1 MASKFQF
8 ITELYSR
15 TLTGLTDAYESWT
28 GFLRSACYNY
38 KCPFDEQVLIYA
50 QRPNATAV
58 LELEKWNRQFGRWV
72 NTGATGIA
80 VIDETYGKGRLKHY
94 FDITDTHTTPVS
106 RPVPIWTM
114 EPAYTER
121 VIETLEAT
129 FGTLAEKEDT
139 LPDAILSASRNA
151 VADNVQD
158 YLRDLLD
165 CRGGSMLEELDA
177 LNVEVTY
184 RRALESSVAY
194 MLMTRLSL
202 PAMAYL
208 LPEDFEG
215 VYSFDTPDTINA
227 LGIATSDIA
236 EMGLR
241 EISRTVMQAKREQFF
256 AKDAQ
261 IDYDVGKGQNS
272 GETERSVEHGS
283 DIQDAGGLS
292 PAEPADAAGAGDASG
307 QVRRV
312 EETVPDAAPSSA
324 VYQPQD
330 QRATG
335 GASGGDPGDSAADGD
350 AGRGADGK
358 GRGRDGGAEG
368 RRSPALDGADE
379 QPEAQRGGSGVER
392 PDLQLISEEPARAG
406 SDALPALADD
416 RANLYHVAAYHHFE
430 NGFDDKLDY
439 PTLEEAEAAAQGYV
453 AGTMEA
459 DGFAYD
465 GAAVYDADTNV
476 CLRVYGDY
484 PDEKA
489 QTQAAIYTVEHDRDP
504 DLPAFLDEHLIEA
517 ILLDDGGRKHTRQEI
532 FAYFQ
537 ANRDIATR
545 TEFLKNS
552 YNDIWV
558 EVLAG
563 TDKVRVGYHAQQG
576 GLLMWEGSYLSRT
589 SESVFSWGVVTEMTE
604 GLIERGEYKIKL
616 GLQNAP
622 VMAEQL
628 SFFDM
633 GGGTAVYEVPEEPR
647 SEDLFPT
654 RTVPQAVIDQTLY
667 TAGNSRGSAERIAVF
682 YMRQRSEVECVA
694 FLRRE
699 FGAEN
704 GRGIEYEGKKYA
716 VWFMEDGIHLA
727 QGDSVR
733 TGHCRTTVTWEQ
745 ASVRI
750 LELLEAGTYLS
761 AAELEQAQD
770 KVLLE
775 MGDALLMTARDLTQ
789 EGRAQGLFPQ
799 TLAIHDQRKGYPEL
813 DEDMVAFA
821 KSEGG
826 LAALAEE
833 YHAFLNAYEQDRS
846 IMRFRLSEYSTH
858 RIGVVLDGIDLPE
871 RSFTAQ
877 PDFLRRC
884 KMFITQ
890 DEIDQFFLAESVDSR
905 LDVYAFFCYPHT
917 KEEQQKFIK
926 SRFGEYSGG
935 GRDGY
940 DYTRSSKGLTYQRE
954 YAGKRYGQVTR
965 TIPNVVKEYERL
977 ITQKRF
983 PGEDA
988 VAKIPQYELRELART
1003 VYFGFSDAPDD
1014 VPRPYPKSVD
1024 YYDAV
1029 PVIEEQLADKAK
1041 AAEMLEALTSYL
1053 DGMDEGDRHYDS
1065 GQRAKEQLSE
1075 YVNGTLSLF
1084 NHRHDSG
1091 LRQAEREATPITP
1104 TGEVGVTEEPA
1115 QEQEISPLP
1124 QVQQREEEA
1133 PQGQAAMPPVPH
1145 LPRKKERLE
1154 AAAPLFAGGV
1164 NYRITDDALGAAPPS
1179 QRYANNVAAI
1189 RLLKRVEAENR
1200 AATPEEQEV
1209 LAKYVGWGGLADC
1222 FDPRHSNYEGLRS
1235 LLSEEEYAAARESTL
1250 TAFYTPPVVIRSIY
1264 TVLERM
1270 GFRQGNVL
1278 EPACGIGHFFGMLPE
1293 SMAESKVY
1301 GVELDDISGRIA
1313 RQLYPRSSISV
1324 RGYEKTDFPDNFFDV
1339 SVSNVPFGQFKVQD
1353 RRYDRLN
1360 LSIHEYFFAKTLD
1373 KVRPGGVVAF
1383 VTSSYTMDK
1392 RTGNM
1397 RKYIAQRAELLGA
1410 IRLPNDTFKA
1420 AAGTE
1425 VVSDILFL
1433 QKRDRMVDI
1442 EPEWVQLGTNDDGI
1456 PLNRYF
1462 LDHPDM
1468 VLGEMKMVSGPYG
1481 PEPTC
1486 APFPDQPL
1494 DSLLSNAV
1502 QNIHGEIT
1510 AYEREEE
1517 LEGEDQSIE
1526 ADPTVRNFSYTLVEG
1541 KLYYREN
1548 SRMNPVEVSKT
1559 AESRIR
1565 GMIGL
1570 RDCVRTLLEYQT
1582 EDYPESVIRQQQA
1595 ELNDLYDRFTH
1606 DYGLINSRG
1615 NAIAFDQ
1622 DSSYFLLCSLEVLDE
1637 EGGLK
1642 RKADLFTKRTIRS
1655 HRPAERVDT
1664 AVEALALSIGE
1675 KARVDM
1681 AYMGQLTGKDE
1692 DTLFADLQGVV
1703 FLNPDYGEKGGEKYL
1718 PADEYLSGNVRR
1730 KLAEVRAKAETEPQY
1745 LPNVEALEK
1754 VQPVDLTASE
1764 ISVRLGAA
1772 WLNPEYIRQFI
1783 FETLDT
1789 PRRVRWDIK
1798 VHYSKITGEWR
1809 IEGKSKDKSNIK
1821 AFNTYGTLRASAYEV
1836 IESSLNLKDVR
1847 IFDYQYDADGRRVA
1861 VLNKKETAIA
1871 QGKQELLKEAFAE
1884 WIWKDPERRE
1894 KICKAYN
1901 ILFNSNRPREY
1912 DGSHINF
1919 SGMNPEIT
1927 LRKHQV
1933 NAIAHILYG
1942 GNTLLAHVVGAGKT
1956 FEMVAAAMESK
1967 RLGLCQK
1974 SLFVVPNHLTEQWAS
1989 EFLQLYPAA
1998 NVLVA
2003 TKKDFETKNR
2013 KRFCGRI
2020 ATGDY
2025 DAIIIGHSQFEKIPV
2040 SIQRQRAILEQQMDE
2055 IILGIREAKA
2065 DKAENFTIKQMEK
2078 TRKGL
2083 QNKLDKLNDQSRKD
2097 DVVTFEELGVDRL
2110 FIDESHYYKNL
2121 FLYTKM
2127 RNVSGI
2133 AQTEAQKSSDLFM
2146 KCRYLDEITG
2156 GRGVVFATGTP
2167 ISNSMVELYTIQR
2180 YLQMDALQE
2189 QGFQHFDAWAANYG
2203 ETVTTIELAPEGT
2216 GYRAKTCFAKFNNLP
2231 ELISVFK
2238 NVADIQTADMLNLP
2252 VPEAHYHNI
2261 ALKPSAYQKEM
2272 VASLAERAEQVR
2284 NRQVDSSVDNMLL
2297 ITNDGRKLALDQRL
2311 INPML
2316 PSDPESK
2323 AVKCAETVFDIWQR
2337 TAEKCSTQMI
2347 FCDLSTPKGEGVFSV
2362 YDDIRDKLLALGV
2375 PENEIAY
2382 IHDAKTEAQKKDL
2395 FAKVRAGQVRVLLGS
2410 TQRMGAGTN
2419 CQQKLVALHHLDC
2432 PWRPSDLQQ
2441 REGRIIR
2448 QGNENAEVDIYSYVT
2463 EGTFDA
2469 YLYQLVERKQKFIA
2483 QIMTSKSPVR
2493 SAEDV
2498 DEQALSYA
2506 EIKALAS
2513 GNPLIKEKMDLD
2525 IEVTKLKLLKSS
2537 HLSQRYALEDA
2548 ISKTFPKSLAETQ
2561 ERLAGYGADIAA
2573 VKEHTAPN
2581 EDGFSPMTLAGK
2593 GYTEKKAAGAEL
2605 LAMCQNMLTPEPTQV
2620 GSYRGLT
2627 LELSFDSFSQEYR
2640 LTMIGQL
2647 RHVVTLGTDVF
2658 GNIQRMDNLLET
2670 LPVKEQACR
2679 EKLSELHTQLE
2690 TAKAE
2695 VQKPFPREEELKS
2708 KLARLEE
2715 LNTLLNM
2722 NKHEPEVI
2730 GDTEMPEEQP
2740 PARKTTELER

>member
-8 ITELYSR
+8 ITELYSH
-15 TLTGLTDAYESWT
+15 TLTRLTGDYESWT

-72 NTGATGIA
+72 NAGATGIA
-80 VIDETYGKGRLKHY
+80 VIDEAHGKGRLKHY
-94 FDITDTHTTPVS
+94 FDITDTHATRIS
-106 RPVPIWTM
+106 RPVPIWSM
-114 EPAYTER
+114 EPAYTEP

-129 FGTLAEKEDT
+129 FGTLAEKNN

-151 VADNVQD
+151 VADNIQD

-165 CRGGSMLEELDA
+165 CRDGSMLEELDA

-184 RRALESSVAY
+184 RRALESSVAH

-215 VYSFDTPDTINA
+215 IYSFDTPSTINA

-241 EISRTVMQAKREQFF
+241 EISRTVMQARREQFF
-256 AKDAQ
+256 ANDTQIGYDA
-261 IDYDVGKGQNS
+261 VKEQNNA
-272 GETERSVEHGS
+272 EKERSAEHGS
-283 DIQDAGGLS
+283 DLQSAGGLS
-292 PAEPADAAGAGDASG
+292 PAEPADAPRDGDTPG
-307 QVRRV
+307 QVRGAA
-312 EETVPDAAPSSA
+312 ETVSQRIPPSA

-330 QRATG
+330 QRPTG
-335 GASGGDPGDSAADGD
+335 GTSGGDRGDSTADGD
-350 AGRGADGK
+350 ADRGADGE
-358 GRGRDGGAEG
+358 GRGRDGGTES
-368 RRSPALDGADE
+368 RRSSALDGADE
-379 QPEAQRGGSGVER
+379 QPEAQRRGSDAER
-392 PDLQLISEEPARAG
+392 PDLQLNSTDENAG
-406 SDALPALADD
+406 S
-416 RANLYHVAAYHHFE
+416 
-430 NGFDDKLDY
+430 
-439 PTLEEAEAAAQGYV
+439 AE
-453 AGTMEA
+453 
-459 DGFAYD
+459 
-465 GAAVYDADTNV
+465 
-476 CLRVYGDY
+476 
-484 PDEKA
+484 
-489 QTQAAIYTVEHDRDP
+489 
-504 DLPAFLDEHLIEA
+504 LPAFLDEHLIEA

-537 ANRDIATR
+537 ANRDITTR
-545 TEFLKNS
+545 TAFLKNS

-563 TDKVRVGYHAQQG
+563 TDKVRVGYHAQQD

-622 VMAEQL
+622 VMADQL

-633 GGGTAVYEVPEEPR
+633 GGGAAVYEVPEPQR
-647 SEDLFPT
+647 TGDLFPT
-654 RTVPQAVIDQTLY
+654 RPVPQAVIDQALY

-682 YMRQRSEVECVA
+682 YMRRRPEAECTA

-699 FGAEN
+699 FGTEN
-704 GRGIEYEGKKYA
+704 GCGIEYDGQKYA

-727 QGDSVR
+727 QGDSIR
-733 TGHCRTTVTWEQ
+733 TGHSRTTVTWEEVS
-745 ASVRI
+745 ARI

-770 KVLLE
+770 KVLFE
-775 MGDALLMTARDLTQ
+775 MGDALLMTARDLNE

-799 TLAIHDQRKGYPEL
+799 TLAIHDQHKGYPEL

-826 LAALAEE
+826 LAVLAEE
-833 YHAFLNAYEQDRS
+833 YHAFLRAYEQDHS
-846 IMRFRLSEYSTH
+846 IMRFRLSEYCTH
-858 RIGVVLDGIDLPE
+858 RIETVLDGLNYPE

-877 PDFLRRC
+877 PDFLRQC
-884 KMFITQ
+884 KMLITQ
-890 DEIDQFFLAESVDSR
+890 DEIDRFFMADAVDSR
-905 LDVYAFFCYPHT
+905 LGVYAFFCYPHT

-935 GRDGY
+935 KTDGY
-940 DYTRSSKGLTYQRE
+940 DYTKTYKGLTYQRE
-954 YAGKRYGQVTR
+954 YGGKQYDEVKL

-977 ITQKRF
+977 IAQKRF

-988 VAKIPQYELRELART
+988 IAAIPQYERKQLART

-1014 VPRPYPKSVD
+1014 VPQPYPKGAD

-1029 PVIEEQLADKAK
+1029 LAIETQLADKAK
-1041 AAEMLEALTSYL
+1041 AAEMLASLTAYL

-1065 GQRAKEQLSE
+1065 CQRAKEQLSE
-1075 YVNGTLSLF
+1075 YVNGTFSLF
-1084 NHRHDSG
+1084 NHRHDHT
-1091 LRQAEREATPITP
+1091 LQQAEQRAIPTPP
-1104 TGEVGVTEEPA
+1104 AEEVEVAEEPA
-1115 QEQEISPLP
+1115 QEQEAPP
-1124 QVQQREEEA
+1124 PEEPA
-1133 PQGQAAMPPVPH
+1133 QAVIPPAFT
-1145 LPRKKERLE
+1145 LPRRKERLE
-1154 AAAPLFAGGV
+1154 ADAPLSDGGV
-1164 NYRITDDALGAAPPS
+1164 NYHIADDALGAAPPS
-1179 QRYANNVAAI
+1179 QRYANNVEAI
-1189 RLLKRVEAENR
+1189 RLLKQLEAEDR
-1200 AATPEEQEV
+1200 PATPEEQEI

-1222 FDPRHSNYEGLRS
+1222 FDPKHSRYEELKG
-1235 LLSEEEYAAARESTL
+1235 LLSEAEYAAARESTL

-1264 TVLERM
+1264 AALGQM

-1278 EPACGIGHFFGMLPE
+1278 EPACGIGHFLGMLPD
-1293 SMAESKVY
+1293 SMTESKLY

-1324 RGYEKTDFPDNFFDV
+1324 RGYEKMDFPDNFFDV
-1339 SVSNVPFGQFKVQD
+1339 AVGNVPFGQFKVQD

-1392 RTGNM
+1392 RTGNV

-1442 EPEWVQLGTNDDGI
+1442 EPDWVQLGTNDDGI
-1456 PLNRYF
+1456 QMNRYF
-1462 LDHPDM
+1462 IDHPDM

-1486 APFPDQPL
+1486 APFSDQPL

-1517 LEGEDQSIE
+1517 LEGEEQSIE
-1526 ADPTVRNFSYTLVEG
+1526 ADPTVRNFSYALVND
-1541 KLYYREN
+1541 KLYYRED

-1582 EDYPESVIRQQQA
+1582 EDYPDGMIRQQQA
-1595 ELNDLYDRFTH
+1595 KLNDLYDRFTH

-1692 DTLFADLQGVV
+1692 DSLFADLQGVV

-1730 KLAEVRAKAETEPQY
+1730 KLAEVRTKAESEPQY
-1745 LPNVEALEK
+1745 QPNVEALEK

-1764 ISVRLGAA
+1764 ISVRLGAT

-1798 VHYSKITGEWR
+1798 VHYSQITGEWR

-1821 AFNTYGTLRASAYEV
+1821 AFNTYGTLRASAYEI

-1847 IFDYQYDADGRRVA
+1847 IFDYQYDRDGRRVA

-2040 SIQRQRAILEQQMDE
+2040 STQRQRAILEQQMDE

-2065 DKAENFTIKQMEK
+2065 EKAENFTIKQMEK

-2261 ALKPSAYQKEM
+2261 ALKPSEYQKQM

-2284 NRQVDSSVDNMLL
+2284 NKQVDSSVDNMLL

-2323 AVKCAETVFDIWQR
+2323 AVKCAKTVFDIWQR
-2337 TAEKCSTQMI
+2337 TAEKRSTQMI

-2362 YDDIRDKLLALGV
+2362 YDDIRDKLLAMGV

-2448 QGNENAEVDIYSYVT
+2448 QGNENSEVDIYSYVT

-2525 IEVTKLKLLKSS
+2525 IAVTKLKLLKSS

-2561 ERLAGYGADIAA
+2561 ERLAGYGADIAT

-2581 EDGFSPMTLAGK
+2581 ADGFSPMTLAGK
-2593 GYTEKKAAGAEL
+2593 VYAEKKAAGAEL
-2605 LAMCQNMLTPEPTQV
+2605 LTMCQNMLTPEPTQV

-2647 RHVVTLGTDVF
+2647 RHMTTLGTDVF

-2670 LPVKEQACR
+2670 LPVKEQACK

-2690 TAKAE
+2690 TAKVE
-2695 VQKPFPREEELKS
+2695 VQKPFPREEELKA

-2715 LNTLLNM
+2715 LNALLNM
-2722 NKHEPEVI
+2722 DKREPEVI
-2730 GDTEMPEEQP
+2730 ADTGAPEAGEQP
-2740 PARKTTELER
+2740 PARKKPQWER

>member
-15 TLTGLTDAYESWT
+15 TLTKLTGDYESWT

-50 QRPNATAV
+50 QRPDATAV

-72 NTGATGIA
+72 NAGATGIA
-80 VIDETYGKGRLKHY
+80 VMDEAHGKGWLKHY
-94 FDITDTHTTPVS
+94 FDITDTHATRIS
-106 RPVPIWTM
+106 RPVPIWSM
-114 EPAYTER
+114 EPAYTEP

-129 FGTLAEKEDT
+129 FGTLAEKDN
-139 LPDAILSASRNA
+139 LPDAILSASRNT
-151 VADNVQD
+151 VADNMQD

-165 CRGGSMLEELDA
+165 CRDGSMLEELDA

-184 RRALESSVAY
+184 RRALQSSVAY
-194 MLMTRLSL
+194 MLLTRLSL
-202 PAMAYL
+202 PAAAYI

-215 VYSFDTPDTINA
+215 IYSFDTPTTINA

-241 EISRTVMQAKREQFF
+241 EISRTVMQARREQFF

-261 IDYDVGKGQNS
+261 IGYDAVKEQNNA
-272 GETERSVEHGS
+272 EKERSAEHGS
-283 DIQDAGGLS
+283 DLQSAGGLS
-292 PAEPADAAGAGDASG
+292 PAEPAAAPRAGDASG
-307 QVRRV
+307 QVRG
-312 EETVPDAAPSSA
+312 AAEAVHQEASQGA
-324 VYQPQD
+324 VYESQD
-330 QRATG
+330 QRAAG
-335 GASGGDPGDSAADGD
+335 GTSGGDRGDSAADGD

-358 GRGRDGGAEG
+358 NRGRDGGTES
-368 RRSPALDGADE
+368 RQSPALDGADE
-379 QPEAQRGGSGVER
+379 QPEAQRGGTGAQR
-392 PDLQLISEEPARAG
+392 PDLQLTQEAENAG
-406 SDALPALADD
+406 S
-416 RANLYHVAAYHHFE
+416 
-430 NGFDDKLDY
+430 
-439 PTLEEAEAAAQGYV
+439 AE
-453 AGTMEA
+453 
-459 DGFAYD
+459 
-465 GAAVYDADTNV
+465 
-476 CLRVYGDY
+476 
-484 PDEKA
+484 
-489 QTQAAIYTVEHDRDP
+489 
-504 DLPAFLDEHLIEA
+504 LPAFLDEHLIEA

-532 FAYFQ
+532 FVFFQ
-537 ANRDIATR
+537 TNRDIATR

-563 TDKVRVGYHAQQG
+563 ADKVRVGYHAEKD
-576 GLLMWEGSYLSRT
+576 GLLMWEGSYLSHT
-589 SESVFSWGVVTEMTE
+589 AESVFSWGVVTEMTE
-604 GLIERGEYKIKL
+604 NLIERGAYKIKL

-622 VMAEQL
+622 VMAEQM
-628 SFFDM
+628 SFFGTEDS
-633 GGGTAVYEVPEEPR
+633 TAVYEVPETQRTGE
-647 SEDLFPT
+647 LFPT
-654 RTVPQAVIDQTLY
+654 RPVPQTVIDQTLY
-667 TAGNSRGSAERIAVF
+667 TAGNSRGSAERITVF

-699 FGAEN
+699 FSTKN
-704 GRGIEYEGKKYA
+704 GRGIEYEGQKYA

-745 ASVRI
+745 ASARI
-750 LELLEAGTYLS
+750 LELMEAGTYLS
-761 AAELEQAQD
+761 APELEQTQD

-775 MGDALLMTARDLTQ
+775 MDDALLMAARNLTQ
-789 EGRAQGLFPQ
+789 GGRSQGLFPQ
-799 TLAIHDQRKGYPEL
+799 TLAIHDQHKGYPEL
-813 DEDMVAFA
+813 DKDMVAFA

-846 IMRFRLSEYSTH
+846 IMRFRLSGYCTH
-858 RIGVVLDGIDLPE
+858 RIETVLDGIDLPE
-871 RSFTAQ
+871 RSFSAQ

-890 DEIDQFFLAESVDSR
+890 DEIDQFFLADSVDSR
-905 LDVYAFFCYPHT
+905 LAVYSFFCYPHA

-926 SRFGEYSGG
+926 SCFGEYSGG

-940 DYTRSSKGLTYQRE
+940 NHTKTCKGLTYQRE
-954 YAGKRYGQVTR
+954 YAGKRYGEVTL
-965 TIPNVVKEYERL
+965 TIPNVVKEYEKL
-977 ITQKRF
+977 IAQKRF

-1003 VYFGFSDAPDD
+1003 VYFGFSDASDD
-1014 VPRPYPKSVD
+1014 VPRPYPKGAD

-1041 AAEMLEALTSYL
+1041 AAEMLEALAVYL
-1053 DGMDEGDRHYDS
+1053 DAMDEGDRHYDS
-1065 GQRAKEQLSE
+1065 CQQAKEQLSE
-1075 YVNGTLSLF
+1075 YVDGTFSLF

-1091 LRQAEREATPITP
+1091 LRQAEQEATPP
-1104 TGEVGVTEEPA
+1104 EEPT
-1115 QEQEISPLP
+1115 
-1124 QVQQREEEA
+1124 
-1133 PQGQAAMPPVPH
+1133 QAAMPPAFN

-1154 AAAPLFAGGV
+1154 ADAPLFAGGV

-1179 QRYANNVAAI
+1179 QRYANNMVAI
-1189 RLLKRVEAENR
+1189 RLLKQLEAENR
-1200 AATPEEQEV
+1200 PATPEEQEV

-1222 FDPRHSNYEGLRS
+1222 FDPKHSRYEELKG
-1235 LLSEEEYAAARESTL
+1235 LLSETEYAAARESTL

-1264 TVLERM
+1264 AVLEQM
-1270 GFRQGNVL
+1270 GFSQGNIL
-1278 EPACGIGHFFGMLPE
+1278 EPSCGVGNFLGMLPE

-1301 GVELDDISGRIA
+1301 GVELDDVSGRIA

-1324 RGYEKTDFPDNFFDV
+1324 RDYEKMDFPDNFFDV
-1339 SVSNVPFGQFKVQD
+1339 AVGNVPFGQFKVQD

-1392 RTGNM
+1392 RTGNV

-1410 IRLPNDTFKA
+1410 IRLPNDTFRA

-1425 VVSDILFL
+1425 VVSDVLFL

-1442 EPEWVQLGTNDDGI
+1442 EPEWVQLGATDDGI
-1456 PLNRYF
+1456 QMNRYF

-1486 APFPDQPL
+1486 VPFPDQPL

-1502 QNIHGEIT
+1502 QNIHGEIS

-1526 ADPTVRNFSYTLVEG
+1526 ADPTVRNFSYTLVDG

-1582 EDYPESVIRQQQA
+1582 EDYPDGMIRQQQA
-1595 ELNDLYDRFTH
+1595 KLNDLYDRFTH

-1655 HRPAERVDT
+1655 RRPAERVDT

-1681 AYMGQLTGKDE
+1681 AYMGKLTGKDE
-1692 DTLFADLQGVV
+1692 GTLFADLQGVV
-1703 FLNPDYGEKGGEKYL
+1703 FLNPDYGEKDGEKYL

-1730 KLAEVRAKAETEPQY
+1730 KLAEVRVKAESEPQY
-1745 LPNVEALEK
+1745 QPNVEALEK

-1764 ISVRLGAA
+1764 ISVRLGAT

-1789 PRRVRWDIK
+1789 PRRARWDIK
-1798 VHYSKITGEWR
+1798 VHYSQITGEWR

-1821 AFNTYGTLRASAYEV
+1821 AFNTYGTLRASAYEI

-1847 IFDYQYDADGRRVA
+1847 IFDYQDYQYDRDGRRVA

-2013 KRFCGRI
+2013 KKFCGRI

-2025 DAIIIGHSQFEKIPV
+2025 DAVIIGHSQFEKIPV

-2097 DVVTFEELGVDRL
+2097 DVVTFEELGVDRM

-2180 YLQMDALQE
+2180 YLQMGALQE

-2203 ETVTTIELAPEGT
+2203 ETVTAIELAPEGT
-2216 GYRAKTCFAKFNNLP
+2216 GYRAKTCFSKFNNLP

-2261 ALKPSAYQKEM
+2261 ALKPSEYQKEM

-2284 NRQVDSSVDNMLL
+2284 NKQVDSSVDNMLL

-2316 PSDPESK
+2316 PADPESK
-2323 AVKCAETVFDIWQR
+2323 AVKCAETVFDIWRR
-2337 TAEKCSTQMI
+2337 TAEKHSTQMI
-2347 FCDLSTPKGEGVFSV
+2347 FCDLSTPKGDGVFSV
-2362 YDDIRDKLLALGV
+2362 YDDIRSKLVAMGV

-2382 IHDAKTEAQKKDL
+2382 IHDAKTETQKKDL

-2432 PWRPSDLQQ
+2432 PWRPADLQQ

-2525 IEVTKLKLLKSS
+2525 IEVSKLKLLKGN

-2548 ISKTFPKSLAETQ
+2548 ISKTFPKSIAETQ
-2561 ERLAGYGADIAA
+2561 ERLAGYGADITT
-2573 VKEHTAPN
+2573 VREHTAPN
-2581 EDGFSPMTLAGK
+2581 ADGFSPMTLAGK
-2593 GYTEKKAAGAEL
+2593 VYAEKKAAGTEL
-2605 LAMCQNMLTPEPTQV
+2605 LTLCQNMLMPEPMQI
-2620 GSYRGLT
+2620 GLYRGLT

-2640 LTMIGQL
+2640 LAMIGQL

-2658 GNIQRMDNLLET
+2658 GNIQRMDNLLES

-2679 EKLSELHTQLE
+2679 EKLSELHSQLE

-2695 VQKPFPREEELKS
+2695 VLKPFPREEELKA
-2708 KLARLEE
+2708 KLLRLEE
-2715 LNTLLNM
+2715 LNALLNID
-2722 NKHEPEVI
+2722 KREPEIVA
-2730 GDTEMPEEQP
+2730 DAEAPEACEQP
-2740 PARKTTELER
+2740 PARKTTDLER

>member
-15 TLTGLTDAYESWT
+15 TLTKLTGDYESWT
-28 GFLRSACYNY
+28 GFLRAACYNY

-58 LELEKWNRQFGRWV
+58 LELEKWNRRFGRWV
-72 NTGATGIA
+72 NAGATGIA
-80 VIDETYGKGRLKHY
+80 VMDEAHGKGRLKHY
-94 FDITDTHTTPVS
+94 FDITDTHATRIS
-106 RPVPIWTM
+106 RPVPIWSM
-114 EPAYTER
+114 EPAYTEP
-121 VIETLEAT
+121 VIEMLEAT
-129 FGTLAEKEDT
+129 FGTLPEKDN

-151 VADNVQD
+151 VADNVPD

-165 CRGGSMLEELDA
+165 CRDGSMLEELDM
-177 LNVEVTY
+177 LNAEVTY
-184 RRALESSVAY
+184 RRALQSSVAY

-215 VYSFDTPDTINA
+215 IYSFDTPTTINA

-241 EISRTVMQAKREQFF
+241 EISRTVMQARREQFF

-261 IDYDVGKGQNS
+261 IGYDAVKEQNNA
-272 GETERSVEHGS
+272 EKERSAEHGS
-283 DIQDAGGLS
+283 DLSDTGGLS
-292 PAEPADAAGAGDASG
+292 PAQPDAAAGAVGASG
-307 QVRRV
+307 QVRGAA
-312 EETVPDAAPSSA
+312 EAVPEAASPGA

-330 QRATG
+330 QRQTG
-335 GASGGDPGDSAADGD
+335 DTSGGDRGIGTADGD
-350 AGRGADGK
+350 GDRDPDGAGG
-358 GRGRDGGAEG
+358 GRDGGSEG

-379 QPEAQRGGSGVER
+379 QSPAQRGGTGAQR
-392 PDLQLISEEPARAG
+392 PDLQLNSTDENAG
-406 SDALPALADD
+406 S
-416 RANLYHVAAYHHFE
+416 
-430 NGFDDKLDY
+430 
-439 PTLEEAEAAAQGYV
+439 AE
-453 AGTMEA
+453 
-459 DGFAYD
+459 
-465 GAAVYDADTNV
+465 
-476 CLRVYGDY
+476 
-484 PDEKA
+484 
-489 QTQAAIYTVEHDRDP
+489 
-504 DLPAFLDEHLIEA
+504 LPAFLDAHLIKA

-537 ANRDIATR
+537 TNRDIATR
-545 TEFLKNS
+545 TKFLKNS

-558 EVLAG
+558 EVLASA
-563 TDKVRVGYHAQQG
+563 DKVRVGYHAEED

-589 SESVFSWGVVTEMTE
+589 AESVFSWGVLTEMTE
-604 GLIERGEYKIKL
+604 SLIERGEYKIKL

-622 VMAEQL
+622 VMAEQMSL
-628 SFFDM
+628 FGM
-633 GGGTAVYEVPEEPR
+633 GGGTAVYGVPETQRTGE
-647 SEDLFPT
+647 LFPT
-654 RTVPQAVIDQTLY
+654 RPVPQTVIDQTLY

-682 YMRQRSEVECVA
+682 YTRQWPEADCAA

-699 FGAEN
+699 FGTDN
-704 GRGIEYEGKKYA
+704 GRGIEYDGHKYA

-727 QGDSVR
+727 QGNSVR
-733 TGHCRTTVTWEQ
+733 TGYCRTTVTWEQ
-745 ASVRI
+745 ASARI
-750 LELLEAGTYLS
+750 VELLERGTYLS
-761 AAELEQAQD
+761 AAELTQAQD
-770 KVLLE
+770 KVLHE
-775 MGDALLMTARDLTQ
+775 AMGALLLTARDLG
-789 EGRAQGLFPQ
+789 EKGLARGLFPD
-799 TLAIHDQRKGYPEL
+799 TLAIHQQRKSYPEL
-813 DEDMVAFA
+813 SKDMVDFA
-821 KSEGG
+821 GRNGG

-833 YHAFLNAYEQDRS
+833 YHTFLSAYEQDRS
-846 IMRFRLSEYSTH
+846 IMRFRVSDYNTH
-858 RIGVVLDGIDLPE
+858 RIGLVLDGLDLPE

-877 PDFLRRC
+877 PDFVRRC

-890 DEIDQFFLAESVDSR
+890 DEIDQFFLADSVDSQ
-905 LDVYAFFCYPHT
+905 LAVYSFFCYPHA

-926 SRFGEYSGG
+926 NCFGEYSGG

-954 YAGKRYGQVTR
+954 YAGKRYGEVTL

-977 ITQKRF
+977 IAQKRF

-1003 VYFGFSDAPDD
+1003 IYFGFSDAPDD
-1014 VPRPYPKSVD
+1014 VSRPYPKGVD

-1053 DGMDEGDRHYDS
+1053 EGMDEGDRHYDS
-1065 GQRAKEQLSE
+1065 CQQAKEQLSE
-1075 YVNGTLSLF
+1075 YVNGIFSLF
-1084 NHRHDSG
+1084 NHWHDQE
-1091 LRQAEREATPITP
+1091 LPEPEQKEVPTEEPTPAA
-1104 TGEVGVTEEPA
+1104 EPA

-1133 PQGQAAMPPVPH
+1133 PQGQAAMPPAFT

-1189 RLLKRVEAENR
+1189 RLLKQLEAENR
-1200 AATPEEQEV
+1200 PATPEEQEV

-1222 FDPRHSNYEGLRS
+1222 FDPRHNNYEGLRS
-1235 LLSEEEYAAARESTL
+1235 LLTEKEYAAARESTL
-1250 TAFYTPPVVIRSIY
+1250 TAFYTPPVVIHSIY
-1264 TVLERM
+1264 AALGQM

-1278 EPACGIGHFFGMLPE
+1278 EPACGIGHFLGMLPD
-1293 SMAESKVY
+1293 SMTESKLY
-1301 GVELDDISGRIA
+1301 GVELDNISGRIA
-1313 RQLYPRSSISV
+1313 RQLYPRSSISM
-1324 RGYEKTDFPDNFFDV
+1324 RGYEKMNFPDNFFDV
-1339 SVSNVPFGQFKVQD
+1339 AVGNVPFGQFKVQD

-1392 RTGNM
+1392 RTGNV

-1456 PLNRYF
+1456 TMNRYF

-1486 APFPDQPL
+1486 TPFPNQPL
-1494 DSLLSNAV
+1494 DSLLANAV

-1510 AYEREEE
+1510 TYEREEE

-1526 ADPTVRNFSYTLVEG
+1526 ADPTVRNFSYTLVDR

-1582 EDYPESVIRQQQA
+1582 EDYPESSIREQQA
-1595 ELNDLYDRFTH
+1595 KLNDLYDRFTRE
-1606 DYGLINSRG
+1606 YGLINSRG

-1642 RKADLFTKRTIRS
+1642 RKADLFTKRTVRS

-1681 AYMGQLTGKDE
+1681 AYMGQLTGKGE
-1692 DTLFADLQGVV
+1692 DSLFADLQGVV
-1703 FLNPDYGEKGGEKYL
+1703 FLNPDYGEKDGEKYL

-1730 KLAEVRAKAETEPQY
+1730 KLAEVRTKAESEPQY
-1745 LPNVEALEK
+1745 QPNVEALEK

-1764 ISVRLGAA
+1764 ISVRLGAT

-1789 PRRVRWDIK
+1789 PRRARWDIK
-1798 VHYSKITGEWR
+1798 VHYSQITGEWR

-1821 AFNTYGTLRASAYEV
+1821 AFNTYGTLRASAYEI
-1836 IESSLNLKDVR
+1836 IESSLNLKDIR
-1847 IFDYQYDADGRRVA
+1847 IFDYQYDRDGRRVA

-1884 WIWKDPERRE
+1884 WIWKDPKRRE

-2013 KRFCGRI
+2013 KKFCGRI

-2025 DAIIIGHSQFEKIPV
+2025 DAVIIGHSQFEKIPV

-2180 YLQMDALQE
+2180 YLQMGALQE

-2203 ETVTTIELAPEGT
+2203 ETVTAIELAPEGT
-2216 GYRAKTCFAKFNNLP
+2216 GYRAKTCFSKFNNLP

-2261 ALKPSAYQKEM
+2261 ALKPSEYQKQM

-2284 NRQVDSSVDNMLL
+2284 NKQVDSSVDNMLL

-2316 PSDPESK
+2316 PADPESK
-2323 AVKCAETVFDIWQR
+2323 AVKCAETVFDIWRR
-2337 TAEKCSTQMI
+2337 TAEKHSTQMI
-2347 FCDLSTPKGEGVFSV
+2347 FCDLSTPKGDGVFSV
-2362 YDDIRDKLLALGV
+2362 YDDIRSKLVAMGV

-2382 IHDAKTEAQKKDL
+2382 IHDAKTETQKKDL

-2432 PWRPSDLQQ
+2432 PWRPADLQQ

-2525 IEVTKLKLLKSS
+2525 IEVSKLKLLKGN

-2548 ISKTFPKSLAETQ
+2548 ISKTFPKSIAETQ
-2561 ERLAGYGADIAA
+2561 ERLAGYGADITT
-2573 VKEHTAPN
+2573 VREHTAPN
-2581 EDGFSPMTLAGK
+2581 ADGFSPMTLAGK
-2593 GYTEKKAAGAEL
+2593 VYAEKKAAGTEL
-2605 LAMCQNMLTPEPTQV
+2605 LTLCQNMLTPEPMQI
-2620 GSYRGLT
+2620 GLYRGLT

-2640 LTMIGQL
+2640 LAMIGQL

-2658 GNIQRMDNLLET
+2658 GNIQRMDNLLES

-2679 EKLSELHTQLE
+2679 EKLSELHAQLE

-2695 VQKPFPREEELKS
+2695 VLKPFPREEELKA
-2708 KLARLEE
+2708 KLLRLEE
-2715 LNTLLNM
+2715 LNALLNID
-2722 NKHEPEVI
+2722 KREPEIVA
-2730 GDTEMPEEQP
+2730 DAEAPEACEQP
-2740 PARKTTELER
+2740 PARKTTDLER

>member
-8 ITELYSR
+8 ITELYR
-15 TLTGLTDAYESWT
+15 TTLAELTGDYESWT

-50 QRPNATAV
+50 QRPDATAV
-58 LELEKWNRQFGRWV
+58 LELEKWNRRFGRWV
-72 NTGATGIA
+72 NAGATGIA
-80 VIDETYGKGRLKHY
+80 VIDEARGKGRLKHY
-94 FDITDTHTTPVS
+94 FDITDTHTMPAS
-106 RPVPIWTM
+106 RAVPLWSM
-114 EPAYTER
+114 EESYTER

-129 FGTLAEKEDT
+129 FGTLAEKDN

-151 VADNVQD
+151 VADNMQD

-194 MLMTRLSL
+194 MLLTRLSL
-202 PAMAYL
+202 PTMAYL

-215 VYSFDTPDTINA
+215 IYSFDTPGTINA

-241 EISRTVMQAKREQFF
+241 EISRTVMQARREQFL

-292 PAEPADAAGAGDASG
+292 PAEPAAAPRGGGAPGQVRGAAEAVHQEASQGAVYESQDQRSAGGTSGGDRDGGGEDGDAAG
-307 QVRRV
+307 
-312 EETVPDAAPSSA
+312 
-324 VYQPQD
+324 
-330 QRATG
+330 
-335 GASGGDPGDSAADGD
+335 
-350 AGRGADGK
+350 GADGAE
-358 GRGRDGGAEG
+358 RGRDGGAES

-379 QPEAQRGGSGVER
+379 QPEAQRGGNGAER
-392 PDLQLISEEPARAG
+392 PDLQLNSTDENAG
-406 SDALPALADD
+406 S
-416 RANLYHVAAYHHFE
+416 
-430 NGFDDKLDY
+430 
-439 PTLEEAEAAAQGYV
+439 
-453 AGTMEA
+453 
-459 DGFAYD
+459 
-465 GAAVYDADTNV
+465 
-476 CLRVYGDY
+476 
-484 PDEKA
+484 
-489 QTQAAIYTVEHDRDP
+489 VE
-504 DLPAFLDEHLIEA
+504 LPAFLDAHLIEA

-563 TDKVRVGYHAQQG
+563 ADKVWVGYHAEED

-589 SESVFSWGVVTEMTE
+589 TESVFSWGVVTEMTE
-604 GLIERGEYKIKL
+604 NLIERGAYKIKL

-622 VMAEQL
+622 VMAEQMSL
-628 SFFDM
+628 FGM
-633 GGGTAVYEVPEEPR
+633 GGGTAVYEVPETQRTGE
-647 SEDLFPT
+647 LFPT

-667 TAGNSRGSAERIAVF
+667 TAGNSRGSAERIAVL
-682 YMRQRSEVECVA
+682 YMRQRPEAECIA

-699 FGAEN
+699 FGTEN
-704 GRGIEYEGKKYA
+704 GRGIEYEGQKYA

-727 QGDSVR
+727 QGDSIR
-733 TGHCRTTVTWEQ
+733 TSHSRTTVTWEQ
-745 ASVRI
+745 VSARI
-750 LELLEAGTYLS
+750 LELLEEGTYLS
-761 AAELEQAQD
+761 APELEQAQD

-789 EGRAQGLFPQ
+789 EGRAQGLFHQ

-826 LAALAEE
+826 LAVLAEE
-833 YHAFLNAYEQDRS
+833 YHDFLRAYEQNRS
-846 IMRFRLSEYSTH
+846 IMRFRLSEYNTH

-871 RSFTAQ
+871 RSFIAQ

-940 DYTRSSKGLTYQRE
+940 DYTKTYKGLTYQRE
-954 YAGKRYGQVTR
+954 YAGKQYDEVKLS
-965 TIPNVVKEYERL
+965 IPNVVKEYERL
-977 ITQKRF
+977 IAQKRF

-988 VAKIPQYELRELART
+988 IAAIPQYERRQLART

-1014 VPRPYPKSVD
+1014 VPRPYPKGAD

-1041 AAEMLEALTSYL
+1041 AAEMLEALTAYL

-1065 GQRAKEQLSE
+1065 CQQAREQLSE
-1075 YVNGTLSLF
+1075 YVDGTFSLF

-1104 TGEVGVTEEPA
+1104 TGEVGVTEELA

-1124 QVQQREEEA
+1124 QVQQREAEA

-1189 RLLKRVEAENR
+1189 RLLKQVEAENR
-1200 AATPEEQEV
+1200 AATAEEQEV
-1209 LAKYVGWGGLADC
+1209 LSSYVGWGGLADC
-1222 FDPRHSNYEGLRS
+1222 FDPKHSRYEELKS
-1235 LLSEEEYAAARESTL
+1235 LLSETEYAAARESTL

-1264 TVLERM
+1264 AALGQM

-1278 EPACGIGHFFGMLPE
+1278 EPACGVGHFLGMLPE

-1301 GVELDDISGRIA
+1301 GVELDDVSGRIA

-1324 RGYEKTDFPDNFFDV
+1324 RGYEKMDFPDNFFDAAV
-1339 SVSNVPFGQFKVQD
+1339 GNVPFGQFKVQD

-1392 RTGNM
+1392 RTGNV

-1442 EPEWVQLGTNDDGI
+1442 EPDWVQLGTNDDGI
-1456 PLNRYF
+1456 TMNRYF

-1486 APFPDQPL
+1486 VPFPDQPL
-1494 DSLLSNAV
+1494 DSLLANAV
-1502 QNIHGEIT
+1502 QNIHGEIN
-1510 AYEREEE
+1510 AYDRAEE
-1517 LEGEDQSIE
+1517 LEGEDQSIA
-1526 ADPTVRNFSYTLVEG
+1526 ADPTVRNFSYTLVND
-1541 KLYYREN
+1541 KLYYRED

-1582 EDYPESVIRQQQA
+1582 EDYSDGMIRQQQTK
-1595 ELNDLYDRFTH
+1595 LNDLYDRFTH

-1615 NAIAFDQ
+1615 NAIVFDQ

-1642 RKADLFTKRTIRS
+1642 RKADLFTKRTVRS

-1692 DTLFADLQGVV
+1692 DALFADLQGVV
-1703 FLNPDYGEKGGEKYL
+1703 FLNPDYGEKDGEKYL

-1764 ISVRLGAA
+1764 ISVRLGAT
-1772 WLNPEYIRQFI
+1772 WLDPAYIRQFI

-1789 PRRVRWDIK
+1789 SRRARWDIK
-1798 VHYSKITGEWR
+1798 VHYSRITGEWR
-1809 IEGKSKDKSNIK
+1809 IEGKSKDSYNVK
-1821 AFNTYGTLRASAYEV
+1821 AYSTYGTSRASAYDI

-1847 IFDYQYDADGRRVA
+1847 IFDYQYDTDGRRVA

-1871 QGKQELLKEAFAE
+1871 QGKQELLKEAFSE

-1919 SGMNPEIT
+1919 SGMNPEII

-2013 KRFCGRI
+2013 KKFCGRI

-2025 DAIIIGHSQFEKIPV
+2025 DAVIIGHSQFEKIPV

-2055 IILGIREAKA
+2055 IILGIQEAKNA
-2065 DKAENFTIKQMEK
+2065 HAENFTIKQMEK

-2180 YLQMDALQE
+2180 YLQMGALQE

-2203 ETVTTIELAPEGT
+2203 ETVTAIELAPEGT
-2216 GYRAKTCFAKFNNLP
+2216 GYRAKTCFSKFNNLP

-2261 ALKPSAYQKEM
+2261 ALKPSEYQKEM

-2284 NRQVDSSVDNMLL
+2284 NKQVDSSVDNMLL

-2316 PSDPESK
+2316 PADPESK
-2323 AVKCAETVFDIWQR
+2323 AVKCAETVFDIWRR
-2337 TAEKCSTQMI
+2337 TAEKHSTQMI

-2362 YDDIRDKLLALGV
+2362 YDDIRSKLVEMGV
-2375 PENEIAY
+2375 PENEIVY

-2432 PWRPSDLQQ
+2432 PWRPADLQQ

-2498 DEQALSYA
+2498 DDQALSYA

-2537 HLSQRYALEDA
+2537 HLSQRYSMEDA
-2548 ISKTFPKSLAETQ
+2548 ISKTFPKSIAETQ

-2573 VKEHTAPN
+2573 VKAHTAPN

-2593 GYTEKKAAGAEL
+2593 VYTEKKAAGAEL
-2605 LAMCQNMLTPEPTQV
+2605 LLLCQNMLTPEAMQI

-2627 LELSFDSFSQEYR
+2627 LELSFDSFSQEYC

-2658 GNIQRMDNLLET
+2658 GNIQRMDNLLES
-2670 LPVKEQACR
+2670 LPLKEQACR
-2679 EKLSELHTQLE
+2679 EKLSDLHNQLE
-2690 TAKAE
+2690 TAKVE
-2695 VQKPFPREEELKS
+2695 VLKPFPREEELQT

-2715 LNTLLNM
+2715 LNALLNM
-2722 NKHEPEVI
+2722 DKREPEVVAE
-2730 GDTEMPEEQP
+2730 TEAPDNSQQSP
-2740 PARKTTELER
+2740 TRKTTELER

>member
-1 MASKFQF
+1 MPTKFQF
-8 ITELYSR
+8 ITELYRS
-15 TLTGLTDAYESWT
+15 TLAGLTNSYESWT
-28 GFLRSACYNY
+28 GFLCAACYNY

-50 QRPNATAV
+50 QRPDATAV

-72 NTGATGIA
+72 NAGATGIA
-80 VIDETYGKGRLKHY
+80 VIDEALGKGRLKHY
-94 FDITDTHTTPVS
+94 FDITDTHATRIS
-106 RPVPIWTM
+106 RPVPIWSM
-114 EPAYTER
+114 EPAYTEP

-129 FGTLAEKEDT
+129 FGTLAEKDN

-151 VADNVQD
+151 VADNMQD

-184 RRALESSVAY
+184 RRALQSSVAY
-194 MLMTRLSL
+194 MLLTRLSL
-202 PAMAYL
+202 PAAAYI

-215 VYSFDTPDTINA
+215 IYSFDTPTTINA

-241 EISRTVMQAKREQFF
+241 EISRTVMQARREQFF

-261 IDYDVGKGQNS
+261 IDYDAVKEQNNAKK
-272 GETERSVEHGS
+272 ERSAEHGS
-283 DIQDAGGLS
+283 DLQSAGGLS
-292 PAEPADAAGAGDASG
+292 PAEPAAAPRGGGAFG
-307 QVRRV
+307 QVRGTAEAV
-312 EETVPDAAPSSA
+312 HQEAPQGVIYES
-324 VYQPQD
+324 QD
-330 QRATG
+330 QRSAG
-335 GASGGDPGDSAADGD
+335 GTSGGDRRDSAADGD
-350 AGRGADGK
+350 TGRGADGEN
-358 GRGRDGGAEG
+358 RGRDGGAES

-379 QPEAQRGGSGVER
+379 QPEVQRGGNGAER
-392 PDLQLISEEPARAG
+392 PDLQLNSTDENAG
-406 SDALPALADD
+406 S
-416 RANLYHVAAYHHFE
+416 
-430 NGFDDKLDY
+430 
-439 PTLEEAEAAAQGYV
+439 AE
-453 AGTMEA
+453 
-459 DGFAYD
+459 
-465 GAAVYDADTNV
+465 
-476 CLRVYGDY
+476 
-484 PDEKA
+484 
-489 QTQAAIYTVEHDRDP
+489 
-504 DLPAFLDEHLIEA
+504 LPAFLDAHLIEA

-537 ANRDIATR
+537 GTRDIATR

-563 TDKVRVGYHAQQG
+563 TDKVRVGYHAEKD

-589 SESVFSWGVVTEMTE
+589 AESVFSWGVVTEMTE
-604 GLIERGEYKIKL
+604 GLIERGAYKIKL

-622 VMAEQL
+622 VMAEQMSL
-628 SFFDM
+628 FGM
-633 GGGTAVYEVPEEPR
+633 GGGTAVYEVPETQRTGE
-647 SEDLFPT
+647 LFPT

-682 YMRQRSEVECVA
+682 NMRQRPEAECIA

-699 FGAEN
+699 FGTEN
-704 GRGIEYEGKKYA
+704 GRGIEYEVKKYA

-727 QGDSVR
+727 QGDSIR
-733 TGHCRTTVTWEQ
+733 TGHSRTTVTWEQ
-745 ASVRI
+745 ASARI

-799 TLAIHDQRKGYPEL
+799 TLAIHDQHKGYPEL

-846 IMRFRLSEYSTH
+846 IMRFRLSEYNTH

-871 RSFTAQ
+871 RSFSAQ

-890 DEIDQFFLAESVDSR
+890 DEIDQFFLADSVDSQ
-905 LDVYAFFCYPHT
+905 LAVYSFFCYPRA

-940 DYTRSSKGLTYQRE
+940 DYTKTYKGLTYQRE
-954 YAGKRYGQVTR
+954 YAGKQYDEVKLS
-965 TIPNVVKEYERL
+965 IPNVVKEYEKL
-977 ITQKRF
+977 IAQKRF

-988 VAKIPQYELRELART
+988 IAAIPQYERKQLARSI
-1003 VYFGFSDAPDD
+1003 YFGFSDAPDD
-1014 VPRPYPKSVD
+1014 VPRPYPKGVD

-1041 AAEMLEALTSYL
+1041 AAEMLEALTVYL

-1065 GQRAKEQLSE
+1065 CQQAKEQLSE
-1075 YVNGTLSLF
+1075 YVNGIFSLF
-1084 NHRHDSG
+1084 NHRHDQE
-1091 LRQAEREATPITP
+1091 LPEPEQEEVPTEEPTPAA
-1104 TGEVGVTEEPA
+1104 EPA

-1200 AATPEEQEV
+1200 AATAEEQEV

-1222 FDPRHSNYEGLRS
+1222 FDPKHSRYEELKS
-1235 LLSEEEYAAARESTL
+1235 LLSETEYAAARESTL

-1264 TVLERM
+1264 AALGQM

-1278 EPACGIGHFFGMLPE
+1278 EPACGVGHFLGMLPE
-1293 SMAESKVY
+1293 GMAESRVY
-1301 GVELDDISGRIA
+1301 GVELDDVSGRIA

-1324 RGYEKTDFPDNFFDV
+1324 RGYEKMDFPDNFFDV
-1339 SVSNVPFGQFKVQD
+1339 AVGNVPFGQFKVQD

-1373 KVRPGGVVAF
+1373 KVRPGGVVVF

-1392 RTGNM
+1392 RTGNV
-1397 RKYIAQRAELLGA
+1397 RKYIAHRAELLGA

-1442 EPEWVQLGTNDDGI
+1442 EPDWVQLGTNDDGI
-1456 PLNRYF
+1456 AMNRYF

-1486 APFPDQPL
+1486 VPFPDQPL
-1494 DSLLSNAV
+1494 DSLLVNAV

-1517 LEGEDQSIE
+1517 LEGEDQSIA
-1526 ADPTVRNFSYTLVEG
+1526 ADPTVRNFSYTLVND
-1541 KLYYREN
+1541 KLYYRED

-1582 EDYPESVIRQQQA
+1582 EDYPDGMIRQQQA
-1595 ELNDLYDRFTH
+1595 KLNDLYDCFTH

-1681 AYMGQLTGKDE
+1681 VYMGQLTGKDE
-1692 DTLFADLQGVV
+1692 DTLFTDLQGVV
-1703 FLNPDYGEKGGEKYL
+1703 FLNPDYGERGGEKYL

-1730 KLAEVRAKAETEPQY
+1730 KLAEVRTKAESEPQY
-1745 LPNVEALEK
+1745 QPNVEALEK

-1764 ISVRLGAA
+1764 ISVRLGAT

-1789 PRRVRWDIK
+1789 PRRARWDIK
-1798 VHYSKITGEWR
+1798 VHYSQITGEWR

-1821 AFNTYGTLRASAYEV
+1821 AFNTYGTLRASAYEI

-1847 IFDYQYDADGRRVA
+1847 IFDYQYDRDGRRVA

-1942 GNTLLAHVVGAGKT
+1942 GNTLLAHVVGAGK
-1956 FEMVAAAMESK
+1956 S
-1967 RLGLCQK
+1967 
-1974 SLFVVPNHLTEQWAS
+1974 
-1989 EFLQLYPAA
+1989 
-1998 NVLVA
+1998 A
-2003 TKKDFETKNR
+2003 T
-2013 KRFCGRI
+2013 
-2020 ATGDY
+2020 
-2025 DAIIIGHSQFEKIPV
+2025 
-2040 SIQRQRAILEQQMDE
+2040 
-2055 IILGIREAKA
+2055 
-2065 DKAENFTIKQMEK
+2065 
-2078 TRKGL
+2078 
-2083 QNKLDKLNDQSRKD
+2083 
-2097 DVVTFEELGVDRL
+2097 
-2110 FIDESHYYKNL
+2110 
-2121 FLYTKM
+2121 
-2127 RNVSGI
+2127 
-2133 AQTEAQKSSDLFM
+2133 
-2146 KCRYLDEITG
+2146 
-2156 GRGVVFATGTP
+2156 
-2167 ISNSMVELYTIQR
+2167 
-2180 YLQMDALQE
+2180 
-2189 QGFQHFDAWAANYG
+2189 
-2203 ETVTTIELAPEGT
+2203 
-2216 GYRAKTCFAKFNNLP
+2216 
-2231 ELISVFK
+2231 
-2238 NVADIQTADMLNLP
+2238 
-2252 VPEAHYHNI
+2252 
-2261 ALKPSAYQKEM
+2261 
-2272 VASLAERAEQVR
+2272 
-2284 NRQVDSSVDNMLL
+2284 
-2297 ITNDGRKLALDQRL
+2297 
-2311 INPML
+2311 
-2316 PSDPESK
+2316 
-2323 AVKCAETVFDIWQR
+2323 
-2337 TAEKCSTQMI
+2337 
-2347 FCDLSTPKGEGVFSV
+2347 
-2362 YDDIRDKLLALGV
+2362 
-2375 PENEIAY
+2375 
-2382 IHDAKTEAQKKDL
+2382 
-2395 FAKVRAGQVRVLLGS
+2395 
-2410 TQRMGAGTN
+2410 
-2419 CQQKLVALHHLDC
+2419 
-2432 PWRPSDLQQ
+2432 
-2441 REGRIIR
+2441 
-2448 QGNENAEVDIYSYVT
+2448 
-2463 EGTFDA
+2463 
-2469 YLYQLVERKQKFIA
+2469 
-2483 QIMTSKSPVR
+2483 R
-2493 SAEDV
+2493 S
-2498 DEQALSYA
+2498 
-2506 EIKALAS
+2506 
-2513 GNPLIKEKMDLD
+2513 
-2525 IEVTKLKLLKSS
+2525 
-2537 HLSQRYALEDA
+2537 
-2548 ISKTFPKSLAETQ
+2548 
-2561 ERLAGYGADIAA
+2561 
-2573 VKEHTAPN
+2573 
-2581 EDGFSPMTLAGK
+2581 
-2593 GYTEKKAAGAEL
+2593 
-2605 LAMCQNMLTPEPTQV
+2605 
-2620 GSYRGLT
+2620 
-2627 LELSFDSFSQEYR
+2627 
-2640 LTMIGQL
+2640 
-2647 RHVVTLGTDVF
+2647 
-2658 GNIQRMDNLLET
+2658 
-2670 LPVKEQACR
+2670 
-2679 EKLSELHTQLE
+2679 
-2690 TAKAE
+2690 
-2695 VQKPFPREEELKS
+2695 
-2708 KLARLEE
+2708 
-2715 LNTLLNM
+2715 
-2722 NKHEPEVI
+2722 
-2730 GDTEMPEEQP
+2730 
-2740 PARKTTELER
+2740 

>member
-15 TLTGLTDAYESWT
+15 TLTRLTGDYESWT

-72 NTGATGIA
+72 NAGATGIA
-80 VIDETYGKGRLKHY
+80 VMDEARGKGRLRHY
-94 FDITDTHTTPVS
+94 FDITDTHAARIS
-106 RPVPIWTM
+106 RPVPIWSM
-114 EPAYTER
+114 EPAYTEP

-129 FGTLAEKEDT
+129 FGTLTEKGT

-151 VADNVQD
+151 VADNMQD

-184 RRALESSVAY
+184 RRALQSSVAY
-194 MLMTRLSL
+194 MLLTRLSL
-202 PAMAYL
+202 PAAAYI
-208 LPEDFEG
+208 LPEDFEDI
-215 VYSFDTPDTINA
+215 YSFDTPTTINA

-241 EISRTVMQAKREQFF
+241 EISRTVMQARREQFF

-261 IDYDVGKGQNS
+261 ISYDAVKEQNNA
-272 GETERSVEHGS
+272 EKERSAEHGS
-283 DIQDAGGLS
+283 DLQGAGGLS
-292 PAEPADAAGAGDASG
+292 PAEPAAAPRGGGASG
-307 QVRRV
+307 QVRGAA
-312 EETVPDAAPSSA
+312 ETVHQEASQGA
-324 VYQPQD
+324 VYESQD
-330 QRATG
+330 QRSVG
-335 GASGGDPGDSAADGD
+335 GTSGGDRDGGGEDGD
-350 AGRGADGK
+350 AAGGADGAE
-358 GRGRDGGAEG
+358 RGRDGGTESC
-368 RRSPALDGADE
+368 RSPALDGADE
-379 QPEAQRGGSGVER
+379 QPEAQRGGSGAER
-392 PDLQLISEEPARAG
+392 PDLQLNSTDENAG
-406 SDALPALADD
+406 S
-416 RANLYHVAAYHHFE
+416 
-430 NGFDDKLDY
+430 
-439 PTLEEAEAAAQGYV
+439 AE
-453 AGTMEA
+453 
-459 DGFAYD
+459 
-465 GAAVYDADTNV
+465 
-476 CLRVYGDY
+476 
-484 PDEKA
+484 
-489 QTQAAIYTVEHDRDP
+489 
-504 DLPAFLDEHLIEA
+504 LPAFLDEHLIEA

-532 FAYFQ
+532 FAFFQ
-537 ANRDIATR
+537 TNRDIATR

-563 TDKVRVGYHAQQG
+563 ADKVRVGYHAEKD

-589 SESVFSWGVVTEMTE
+589 AESVFSWGVVTEMTE
-604 GLIERGEYKIKL
+604 NLIERGAYKIKL

-622 VMAEQL
+622 VMAEQMSL
-628 SFFDM
+628 FGM
-633 GGGTAVYEVPEEPR
+633 NGGTAVYEVPETQLTGE
-647 SEDLFPT
+647 LFPT

-682 YMRQRSEVECVA
+682 YMRQRPEAECIA

-727 QGDSVR
+727 QGDSIR
-733 TGHCRTTVTWEQ
+733 TGHSRTTVTWEQ
-745 ASVRI
+745 ASARI

-761 AAELEQAQD
+761 ALELEQAQD

-775 MGDALLMTARDLTQ
+775 MGDALLMTARDLAQ

-826 LAALAEE
+826 LAALTEE
-833 YHAFLNAYEQDRS
+833 YHAFLSAYEQDRS
-846 IMRFRLSEYSTH
+846 IMRFRLSEYNTH

-871 RSFTAQ
+871 RSFIAQ

-905 LDVYAFFCYPHT
+905 LDVYAFFCYPCA

-940 DYTRSSKGLTYQRE
+940 DYTKTYKGLTYQRE
-954 YAGKRYGQVTR
+954 YAGKQYDEVKLS
-965 TIPNVVKEYERL
+965 ILNVVKEYERL
-977 ITQKRF
+977 IAQKRF

-1014 VPRPYPKSVD
+1014 VPRPYPKGAD

-1029 PVIEEQLADKAK
+1029 PVIEEQLADKVK
-1041 AAEMLEALTSYL
+1041 AAEMLEALTAYL

-1065 GQRAKEQLSE
+1065 CQQAREQLSE
-1075 YVNGTLSLF
+1075 YVDGTFSLF

-1124 QVQQREEEA
+1124 QVQQREEET

-1154 AAAPLFAGGV
+1154 ADAPLFAGGV

-1189 RLLKRVEAENR
+1189 RLLKQLEAENR
-1200 AATPEEQEV
+1200 PASPEEQEV

-1222 FDPRHSNYEGLRS
+1222 FDPKHSRYEELKG
-1235 LLSEEEYAAARESTL
+1235 LLSETEYAAARESTL
-1250 TAFYTPPVVIRSIY
+1250 TAFYTPPVVIHSIY
-1264 TVLERM
+1264 AALERM

-1278 EPACGIGHFFGMLPE
+1278 EPACGIGHFLGMLPE
-1293 SMAESKVY
+1293 GMAESRVY
-1301 GVELDDISGRIA
+1301 GVELDDVSGRIA
-1313 RQLYPRSSISV
+1313 RQLYPCSSISV
-1324 RGYEKTDFPDNFFDV
+1324 RGYEKMDFPDNFFDV
-1339 SVSNVPFGQFKVQD
+1339 AVGNVPFGQFKVQD

-1360 LSIHEYFFAKTLD
+1360 LPIHEYFFAKTLD
-1373 KVRPGGVVAF
+1373 KVRPSGVVAF

-1392 RTGNM
+1392 RTGNV

-1433 QKRDRMVDI
+1433 QKRDHMVDI

-1456 PLNRYF
+1456 TMNRYF

-1486 APFPDQPL
+1486 VPFPDQPL
-1494 DSLLSNAV
+1494 DSLLANAV

-1510 AYEREEE
+1510 TYEREEE
-1517 LEGEDQSIE
+1517 LEGEDQSIA
-1526 ADPTVRNFSYTLVEG
+1526 ADPTVRNFSYTLVND
-1541 KLYYREN
+1541 KLYYRED

-1582 EDYPESVIRQQQA
+1582 EDYPDGMIRQQQA
-1595 ELNDLYDRFTH
+1595 KLNDLYDRFTH

-1681 AYMGQLTGKDE
+1681 TYMGQLTGKDE

-1703 FLNPDYGEKGGEKYL
+1703 FLNPDYGERGGEKYL

-1764 ISVRLGAA
+1764 ISVRLGAT
-1772 WLNPEYIRQFI
+1772 WLDPAYIRQFI

-1789 PRRVRWDIK
+1789 PRRARWDIK
-1798 VHYSKITGEWR
+1798 VHYSRITGEWR
-1809 IEGKSKDKSNIK
+1809 IEGKSKDSYNVK
-1821 AFNTYGTLRASAYEV
+1821 AYSTYGTSRASAYDI

-1847 IFDYQYDADGRRVA
+1847 IFDYQYDTDGRRVA

-1871 QGKQELLKEAFAE
+1871 QGKQELLKEAFSE

-2013 KRFCGRI
+2013 KKFCGRI

-2025 DAIIIGHSQFEKIPV
+2025 DAVIIGHSQFEKIPV

-2180 YLQMDALQE
+2180 YLQMGALQE

-2203 ETVTTIELAPEGT
+2203 ETVTAIELAPEGT
-2216 GYRAKTCFAKFNNLP
+2216 GYRAKTCFSKFNNLP

-2252 VPEAHYHNI
+2252 VPEANYHNI
-2261 ALKPSAYQKEM
+2261 ALKPSEYQKEM

-2284 NRQVDSSVDNMLL
+2284 NKQVDSSVDNMLL

-2316 PSDPESK
+2316 PADPESK
-2323 AVKCAETVFDIWQR
+2323 AVKCAETVFDIWRR
-2337 TAEKCSTQMI
+2337 TAEKHSTQMI
-2347 FCDLSTPKGEGVFSV
+2347 FCDLSTPKSEGIFSV
-2362 YDDIRDKLLALGV
+2362 YDDIRSKLLAMGV

-2432 PWRPSDLQQ
+2432 PWRPADLQQ

-2498 DEQALSYA
+2498 DDQALSYA

-2537 HLSQRYALEDA
+2537 HLSQRYSMEDA
-2548 ISKTFPKSLAETQ
+2548 ISKTFPKSIAETQ

-2573 VKEHTAPN
+2573 VKAHTAPN

-2593 GYTEKKAAGAEL
+2593 VYTEKKAAGAEL
-2605 LAMCQNMLTPEPTQV
+2605 LLLCQNMLTPEAMQI
-2620 GSYRGLT
+2620 GAYRGLT

-2658 GNIQRMDNLLET
+2658 GNIQRMDNLLES
-2670 LPVKEQACR
+2670 LPLKEQACR
-2679 EKLSELHTQLE
+2679 EKLSDLHNQLE

-2695 VQKPFPREEELKS
+2695 VLKPFPREEELQT

-2715 LNTLLNM
+2715 LNALLNM
-2722 NKHEPEVI
+2722 DKREPEIVAE
-2730 GDTEMPEEQP
+2730 TEAPDNSQQP
-2740 PARKTTELER
+2740 LKRKTTELER